1 MVRYKSAQSNI
12 SKVRYNISMHESIN
26 TFKEAAKKIIEDFKK
41 EISGVRA
48 NRPSAALIEEIRVMY
63 YGNPTPLKHVGT
75 ISVLPPREL
84 QVQFWD
90 KEAVQPSAKA
100 IEGSALG
107 LNPNVEGNTIRI
119 FLPELSSERRDEL
132 AKYAKKISEEYRIKL
147 RHVRD
152 EANKTIQSAFDDKE
166 IGEDLKF
173 KLKEEVQKHTE
184 DTNTLIEEILD
195 KKIAEI
201 HE

>member
-1 MVRYKSAQSNI
+1 MHQSLI
-12 SKVRYNISMHESIN
+12 E
-26 TFKEAAKKIIEDFKK
+26 FKETAKKIVEDFKK

-48 NRPSAALIEEIRVMY
+48 NRPSAALIEEIKVIY

-90 KEAVQPSAKA
+90 KEAVAPSAKA
-100 IEGSALG
+100 IESSALG
-107 LNPNVEGNTIRI
+107 LTPNIEGNTIRI

-132 AKYAKKISEEYRIKL
+132 AKYAKKISEEYRISL
-147 RHVRD
+147 RHSRD
-152 EANKTIQSAFDDKE
+152 EANKGAQAAFDEKE
-166 IGEDLKF
+166 IGEDMKF
-173 KLKEEVQKHTE
+173 KLKEEIQKQTE
-184 DTNTLIEEILD
+184 ETNKLIEEVLD

>member
-1 MVRYKSAQSNI
+1 MHQSLI
-12 SKVRYNISMHESIN
+12 E
-26 TFKEAAKKIIEDFKK
+26 FKEAAKKIVEDFKK

-48 NRPSAALIEEIRVMY
+48 NRPSAALIEEIKVVY

-84 QVQFWD
+84 KVQFWD
-90 KEAVQPSAKA
+90 KEAVAPSAKA
-100 IEGSALG
+100 IETSALG
-107 LNPNVEGNTIRI
+107 LTPNIEGNTIRI

-132 AKYAKKISEEYRIKL
+132 AKFAKKISEEYRISL
-147 RHVRD
+147 RHSRD
-152 EANKTIQSAFDDKE
+152 EANKSAQAAFDEKE
-166 IGEDLKF
+166 IGEDMKF
-173 KLKEEVQKHTE
+173 KLKEEIQKQTE
-184 DTNTLIEEILD
+184 ETNKLIEEVLD